1 MRQENDRLV
10 MVMVMVMLMVMVM
23 VMTAIRLARM
33 MSWQKM
39 NGDED
44 EGTEGE
50 RERLRTDA

>member
-1 MRQENDRLV
+1 
-10 MVMVMVMLMVMVM
+10 MVLMLMLMVMVMLMVM
-23 VMTAIRLARM
+23 TAIRFAMM

-50 RERLRTDA
+50 RGRLRTDA